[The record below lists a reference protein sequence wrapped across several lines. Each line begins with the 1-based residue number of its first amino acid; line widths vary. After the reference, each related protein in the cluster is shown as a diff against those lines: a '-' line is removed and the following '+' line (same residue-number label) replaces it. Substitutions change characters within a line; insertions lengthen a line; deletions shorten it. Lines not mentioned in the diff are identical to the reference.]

1 VTAFLAAPPTA
12 WQWTWEH
19 RAKILHLLLQHA
31 ELTVIAVG
39 VGMAISLPLAIWS
52 FRHARVYT
60 PITWVTGLLYTIP
73 SLALFALLIPLTGLT
88 IITAEIGLV
97 SYTLLIL
104 IRNTVVGLRGV
115 PADVKDAARGMGYTD
130 RQVLWRV
137 EFPLAMPAIVAGIR
151 VATVST
157 IGLVTIAALIG
168 KGGLGQLILQGLQ
181 IGYTTE
187 VLVGAV
193 LSVLLAF
200 VGDLLL
206 LVGQRA
212 VTPWTTER
220 PTGVVRAG
228 NVQVV

>member
-12 WQWTWEH
+12 WQWIWDH
-19 RAKILHLLLQHA
+19 RGKILHLLLQHA

-52 FRHARVYT
+52 FRHARVYG

-88 IITAEIGLV
+88 ITTAEIGLV

-137 EFPLAMPAIVAGIR
+137 EFPLAVPAIVAGIR

-187 VLVGAV
+187 VLVGAI

-206 LVGQRA
+206 LGGQRA
-212 VTPWTTER
+212 ATPWTTER
-220 PTGVVRAG
+220 PRGHLPPRKLT
-228 NVQVV
+228 